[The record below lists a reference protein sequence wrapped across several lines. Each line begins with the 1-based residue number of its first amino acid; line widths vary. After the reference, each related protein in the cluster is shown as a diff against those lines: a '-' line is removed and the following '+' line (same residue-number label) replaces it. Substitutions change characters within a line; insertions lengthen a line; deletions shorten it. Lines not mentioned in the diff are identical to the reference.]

1 MGHTVYKARIHAYHP
16 TMQLQSGCLL
26 HPLRA
31 EREPAGVEQTGADQ
45 TSANGKALP
54 RLYMTSDL
62 RAATG
67 LSRTHLD
74 YYLREGLI
82 RPAARTESGYLLFD
96 DRELETLR
104 LVIARRQAGASLREI
119 RLEIGREP

>member
-1 MGHTVYKARIHAYHP
+1 
-16 TMQLQSGCLL
+16 
-26 HPLRA
+26 
-31 EREPAGVEQTGADQ
+31 VEQDHLPSHQPEPTRQ
-45 TSANGKALP
+45 IP

-74 YYLREGLI
+74 FYLREGLI

-96 DRELETLR
+96 DRELAVLR
-104 LVIARRQAGASLREI
+104 RIIERRQAGVPLREI
-119 RLEIGREP
+119 RQEIGRDE

>member
-1 MGHTVYKARIHAYHP
+1 MEQQRLPSVQAGF
-16 TMQLQSGCLL
+16 
-26 HPLRA
+26 
-31 EREPAGVEQTGADQ
+31 PAT
-45 TSANGKALP
+45 LP

-82 RPAARTESGYLLFD
+82 QPAARTESGYLLFD
-96 DRELETLR
+96 ERELDLLR
-104 LVIARRQAGASLREI
+104 HIITRRQAGATLRDI
-119 RLEIGREP
+119 RREIGRAP

>member
-1 MGHTVYKARIHAYHP
+1 MEQLEPP
-16 TMQLQSGCLL
+16 TNRTDASQ
-26 HPLRA
+26 P
-31 EREPAGVEQTGADQ
+31 EP
-45 TSANGKALP
+45 TSLP

-96 DRELETLR
+96 DRELALLR
-104 LVIARRQAGASLREI
+104 QIVERRQAGVPLRQI
-119 RLEIGREP
+119 REEIGREA

>member
-1 MGHTVYKARIHAYHP
+1 MD
-16 TMQLQSGCLL
+16 QS
-26 HPLRA
+26 A
-31 EREPAGVEQTGADQ
+31 ENPADERGG
-45 TSANGKALP
+45 SSLP

-82 RPAARTESGYLLFD
+82 RPTARTESGYLLFD

-104 LVIARRQAGASLREI
+104 RVIARRQAGASLRDI
-119 RLEIGREP
+119 RREIGRGA

>member
-1 MGHTVYKARIHAYHP
+1 MILEQQRLPSV
-16 TMQLQSGCLL
+16 QSGF
-26 HPLRA
+26 
-31 EREPAGVEQTGADQ
+31 PAT
-45 TSANGKALP
+45 LP

-82 RPAARTESGYLLFD
+82 QPAARTESGYLLFD
-96 DRELETLR
+96 DRELELLRLIITRRQSGATLR
-104 LVIARRQAGASLREI
+104 DIRR
-119 RLEIGREP
+119 EIGREP

>member
-1 MGHTVYKARIHAYHP
+1 MEQPVLRPVP
-16 TMQLQSGCLL
+16 TEIPPS
-26 HPLRA
+26 
-31 EREPAGVEQTGADQ
+31 
-45 TSANGKALP
+45 LP

-82 RPAARTESGYLLFD
+82 QPAARTESGYLLFD
-96 DRELETLR
+96 DRELDLLR
-104 LVIARRQAGASLREI
+104 HIIARRQAGASLRDI
-119 RLEIGREP
+119 RREIGRDR